1 MCEQQRR
8 KFLARTT
15 LGAGAI
21 IGVSLLGF
29 ASAQT
34 LDPTGKKWT
43 CPPCGCGQDGKE
55 FDAPGPCP
63 SCGMPMVE
71 KTAAK
76 PSPAD
81 KHDHPETFPAKPA
94 GAAAPATPSAA
105 PAVTSP
111 RSQ

>member
-8 KFLARTT
+8 KFLAWTM
-15 LGAGAI
+15 LGASAI

-34 LDPTGKKWT
+34 PDPTGKKWV

-55 FDAPGPCP
+55 FDAEGPCP
-63 SCGMPMVE
+63 ACGMPMIE

-81 KHDHPETFPAKPA
+81 KHDHPEAAPAKSTGTA
-94 GAAAPATPSAA
+94 TPATPSTV
-105 PAVTSP
+105 PAVSSP
-111 RSQ
+111 RPQ